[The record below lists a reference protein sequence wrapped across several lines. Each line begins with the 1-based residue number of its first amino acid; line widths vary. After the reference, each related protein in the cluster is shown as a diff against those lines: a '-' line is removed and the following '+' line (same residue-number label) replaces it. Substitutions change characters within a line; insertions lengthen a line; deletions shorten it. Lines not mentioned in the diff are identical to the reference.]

1 MSFRGIYHRLLADY
15 GPRGWWPGESA
26 FEIMVGA
33 VLTQNTAWTNVEKA
47 MANLKRARV
56 WSPRAIVE
64 SHPRRLAS
72 LIRPSGYYN
81 VKARRLRALC
91 RWVVAQGGV
100 RRLTAL
106 ATDELRAELL
116 AVHGIGPETADDIL
130 LYAFERPVFVIDAYT
145 RRVFARL
152 GMIRGDEAYET
163 LRQRFELALGAD
175 VTLYNEYHALIVRHG
190 KDTCR
195 KRPRCEIC
203 CLASNCA
210 SAQLQTRSGAVAMTD
225 IDPYNL

>member
-1 MSFRGIYHRLLADY
+1 MSFRRIYDRLLADY
-15 GPRGWWPGESA
+15 GPRHWWPGDSA

-47 MANLKRARV
+47 IANLKRACV
-56 WSPRAIVE
+56 LSPRAIVE

-81 VKARRLRALC
+81 VKAKRLRALC
-91 RWVVAQGGV
+91 RWILARGGV
-100 RRLTAL
+100 RRLAAL

-116 AVHGIGPETADDIL
+116 AVHGVGPETADDIL

-152 GMIRGDEAYET
+152 GMITGREPYESLRATFEAS
-163 LRQRFELALGAD
+163 LGED
-175 VTLYNEYHALIVRHG
+175 VALYNEYHALIVRHG

-195 KRPRCEIC
+195 KRPCCEIC
-203 CLASNCA
+203 GLVLDCP
-210 SAQLQTRSGAVAMTD
+210 SAQRVSPLGNGLA
-225 IDPYNL
+225 IG